1 MRVSLYISLNIKV
14 MRAAGTNFSSIDFY
28 NIGLYKIS

>member
-14 MRAAGTNFSSIDFY
+14 MRAAGTDLSSIDF
-28 NIGLYKIS
+28 